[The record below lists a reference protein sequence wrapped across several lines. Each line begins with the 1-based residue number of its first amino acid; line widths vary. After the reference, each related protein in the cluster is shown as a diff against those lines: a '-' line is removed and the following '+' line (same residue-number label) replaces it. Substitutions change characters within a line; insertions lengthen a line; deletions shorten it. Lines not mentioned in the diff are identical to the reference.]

1 MTDEPTGG
9 QAKVRI
15 AFNHNPLM
23 QVALLPHK
31 NKIEEEK
38 WKQFAGFQTAH
49 LRQATG
55 YLLNKM
61 GGKKGDAAGP
71 KTQLERV
78 VEGSMRKLQGRIRQ
92 LA

>member
-23 QVALLPHK
+23 QVALIPLK
-31 NKIEEEK
+31 DKIDEQK
-38 WKQFAGFQTAH
+38 MKQFAAFQTAN

-55 YLLNKM
+55 YLLHKI
-61 GGKKGDAAGP
+61 GGKKSDATGP
-71 KTQLERV
+71 KTQLERA
-78 VEGSMRKLQGRIRQ
+78 VESNMRKLQSRYRQ